1 MNTIS
6 TGESNGHVRK
16 DQWILDDANTIL
28 YSNDTQPFN
37 DHNPYT
43 PIQSIIP

>member
-1 MNTIS
+1 MYTIS
-6 TGESNGHVRK
+6 TEESSGQGRK
-16 DQWILDDANTIL
+16 DQWILDDANIIL

-37 DHNPYT
+37 DYNSYT